1 MVRRDD
7 WSFPTEFVEG
17 WWSVDAE
24 PPNGPLR
31 WGGAGPLVMLNE
43 DALRE
48 RLMEPVQ
55 DQIRFR
61 VTRGSNE
68 WNLEFGV
75 RDLAPSVERFAPSC
89 RVA

>member
-1 MVRRDD
+1 
-7 WSFPTEFVEG
+7 
-17 WWSVDAE
+17 
-24 PPNGPLR
+24 
-31 WGGAGPLVMLNE
+31 MLNE